1 MRRLLEIGF
10 EQVGK
15 WQLIDQKL
23 ALVLTRMNG
32 QRNVLYAFI
41 HDASVLYVGKTTGSL
56 ENRMGGYLRPHA
68 SQRTNVRNHQ
78 SLLQLLRQDKVI
90 HIYAWADT
98 DMHRIG
104 EFHLNYAA
112 GLEDSIIR
120 TIVPPWNGARSV
132 PQASVEFP
140 MPPTAQLRILDEVS
154 AIAPESSLAP
164 SPIIQADGSASAR
177 EVRALEAAGVIK
189 ASPAFDVKLGKTYYQ
204 HGFFNVPVK
213 YSGLF
218 PEHGTE
224 ISVYCGDTRTL
235 IRAMVD
241 RKANQANQTPRV
253 YGKGSLANWLSH
265 YKRLDDV
272 AIIRVVSVN
281 EIELM

>member
-41 HDASVLYVGKTTGSL
+41 QDASVLYVGKTTGPL

-78 SLLQLLRQDKVI
+78 SLVQLLRQDKVVD
-90 HIYAWADT
+90 IYAWADT

-132 PQASVEFP
+132 PQASVESP
-140 MPPTAQLRILDEVS
+140 MSQTPQLAIVNEVS
-154 AIAPESSLAP
+154 LLDAEISVAP
-164 SPIIQADGSASAR
+164 SSVIQGDGSVSTS
-177 EVRALEAAGVIK
+177 EVQALETAGVIV
-189 ASPAFDVKLGKTYYQ
+189 ASPAFEVKLGKTYYQ

-224 ISVYCGDTRTL
+224 ISIYCGDSRIL

-253 YGKGSLANWLSH
+253 YGKGSLANWFSH
-265 YKRLDDV
+265 YKRLEDAV
-272 AIIRVVSVN
+272 IIRVVSVN